1 MDAIEVLTNLDQI
14 HGYYQPIFS
23 ADAHT
28 VIAYEISGHLQIEGQ
43 QINLK
48 DF

>member
-1 MDAIEVLTNLDQI
+1 MEVSMMDAIEVLTNLDQI

-28 VIAYEISGHLQIEGQ
+28 VMPTKFRTSP
-43 QINLK
+43 N
-48 DF
+48 